1 MHWHVYLKGHVAF
14 VPTTGRLL
22 EEPIYREMEPVA
34 VVPLSDSEGMRRALQ
49 ATIARGNPP
58 APRYSAGNFPPPV
71 LLKYAGVKTWSAFAR
86 GTLTW
91 SIEEAEGLYQIVPYR
106 KNAKGYW
113 EPDPNQKTVFPS
125 GTETDAVIE
134 RMISI
139 MEQAAT
145 ATPQ

>member
-1 MHWHVYLKGHVAF
+1 MHWHVYLKDNVVF
-14 VPTTGRLL
+14 VPTTGALDKGV
-22 EEPIYREMEPVA
+22 YREMEPVA
-34 VVPLSDSEGMRRALQ
+34 VVPLSNIEGARRALE
-49 ATIARGNPP
+49 ATMARGNPP

-91 SIEEAEGLYQIVPYR
+91 SIEESEGLYQIVAYR

-113 EPDPNQKTVFPS
+113 EPDPDRKTVFPS

-139 MEQAAT
+139 MEEAT
-145 ATPQ
+145 TTGPQ

>member
-1 MHWHVYLKGHVAF
+1 
-14 VPTTGRLL
+14 
-22 EEPIYREMEPVA
+22 MEPVA

-113 EPDPNQKTVFPS
+113 EPDPDQKTVFPS